1 MRRELAVIVML
12 AVACTILA
20 LMLWGWARRRR
31 RDLGVTAP
39 FDTRTETEVAA
50 HGGETIGGLYVASTA
65 HRAPL
70 DRLAI
75 AGLSFRAQT
84 TITVSIAGVALNLAG
99 ERPVLLA
106 AETLVGVERATWTV
120 GRIVEP
126 NGLVLIAWRTTSGTV
141 VDSYL
146 RLQDSDPR
154 ALIAQIEAL
163 VPKTNTLPASTPTE
177 STE

>member
-1 MRRELAVIVML
+1 MSRELAVILML
-12 AVACTILA
+12 SVGAIILA
-20 LMLWGWARRRR
+20 LMLWGWSRRRH
-31 RDLGVTAP
+31 RDAGMTAP
-39 FDTRTETEVAA
+39 LDDRTQTQITAD
-50 HGGETIGGLYVASTA
+50 GGYAVSGLYVASTA

-75 AGLSFRAQT
+75 EGLAFRAKT
-84 TITVSIAGVALNLAG
+84 SVVVSAAGVALNLAG

-106 AETLVGVERATWTV
+106 PDTLVSVDRATWAV

-126 NGLVLIAWRTTSGTV
+126 NGLVLITWRSAVGTI

-146 RLQDSDPR
+146 RLQGTDPH
-154 ALIAQIEAL
+154 ALIAEVAAL
-163 VPKTNTLPASTPTE
+163 VAQTESLPASSSTE